1 MTEYMPGGRRRVD
14 RVLSPQFLQD
24 LTALPLE
31 EVRARRV
38 DADQEEAD
46 LSYARR
52 LLQGRIDILRAEQA
66 ARQGSGPLAGQPH
79 TDAEIVG
86 ALSRILG
93 ADQRSDH
100 GLGRYLGARPTR
112 IGEHRREAERAVAD
126 VGGSDLAA
134 LDHLRLQEA
143 IDRLL
148 SIEGRVSRTR
158 REVQRVVD
166 TLTEEVARRYMSGE
180 VVVTSVPSV
189 ADPGA

>member
-1 MTEYMPGGRRRVD
+1 MTEYLPGGRRRVD
-14 RVLSPQFLQD
+14 RVLAPPFLKGI
-24 LTALPLE
+24 TELPLE

-52 LLQGRIDILRAEQA
+52 LLQGRIDILRAEQSG
-66 ARQGSGPLAGQPH
+66 RHGEGSLVGRPH
-79 TDAEIVG
+79 TDTEIVG

-93 ADQRSDH
+93 SDTRNDH
-100 GLGRYLGARPTR
+100 GLGRYLGSGPTR

-134 LDHLRLQEA
+134 LDDVELQEA
-143 IDRLL
+143 IDRLV

-166 TLTEEVARRYMSGE
+166 TLTQEVARRYISGE
-180 VVVTSVPSV
+180 ITVSSVVN
-189 ADPGA
+189 PGD

>member
-1 MTEYMPGGRRRVD
+1 MTEYLPGGRRRVD
-14 RVLSPQFLQD
+14 RVLAPHFLEN
-24 LTALPLE
+24 LAALPLE
-31 EVRARRV
+31 DLRSRRV

-66 ARQGSGPLAGQPH
+66 ARRGVGPLAGQPR
-79 TDAEIVG
+79 TDTEIVG
-86 ALSRILG
+86 ALSRVLG
-93 ADQRSDH
+93 ADPRSDH
-100 GLGRYLGARPTR
+100 GMGRYLGSQPSR

-134 LDHLRLQEA
+134 LDGNQLQEA
-143 IDRLL
+143 INRLV
-148 SIEGRVSRTR
+148 SIEERVSRTR
-158 REVQRVVD
+158 RSVQHAVD

-180 VVVTSVPSV
+180 VTVTSV

>member
-14 RVLSPQFLQD
+14 RVLAPQFLQGIAE
-24 LTALPLE
+24 LSLE

-66 ARQGSGPLAGQPH
+66 GRHEAGSLAGQPH

-93 ADQRSDH
+93 AEVRSDH
-100 GLGRYLGARPTR
+100 GMGRYLGSQPTR

-134 LDHLRLQEA
+134 LDDEQLQEA
-143 IDRLL
+143 IDRLV

-166 TLTEEVARRYMSGE
+166 TLAQEVARRYMSGE
-180 VVVTSVPSV
+180 IAVSTVV
-189 ADPGA
+189 DPRT

>member
-1 MTEYMPGGRRRVD
+1 MTEYLPGGRRRVD
-14 RVLSPQFLQD
+14 RVLAPQFVLG
-24 LTALPLE
+24 LSELSLE

-66 ARQGSGPLAGQPH
+66 ARHGSGPLAGQPH
-79 TDAEIVG
+79 SDAEIVS

-93 ADQRSDH
+93 SEIRSDH
-100 GLGRYLGARPTR
+100 GLGRHLATSPSRV
-112 IGEHRREAERAVAD
+112 GEHRREAERAVSD

-134 LDHLRLQEA
+134 LDDVDLQEA
-143 IDRLL
+143 LDRLL

-166 TLTEEVARRYMSGE
+166 ALTEEVARRYMSGE
-180 VVVTSVPSV
+180 VTVPSTV
-189 ADPGA
+189 DRP